1 MPSWRQSVRSD
12 TGGAPALVLAGRIV
26 GSTSPVATGTD
37 LPAEARAVAHDVD
50 SYTLQV
56 PARVSRRS
64 TAIPAGTASPSAG
77 TVVVVVDDGAVVA
90 LVVEVVDVEVVDD
103 GSAKD
108 VGDDAGRVVGGV
120 AGAVMAVVDDVV
132 VGKDVVVGV
141 VDDVV
146 VDDVVTVGAVADVVV
161 VGGID
166 PAPVTVNAE
175 GDVTTGS

>member
-12 TGGAPALVLAGRIV
+12 TGGASGLALAGRIV
-26 GSTSPVATGTD
+26 GSTRPVVTGTD

-64 TAIPAGTASPSAG
+64 TAIPAGTVSPSAG

-90 LVVEVVDVEVVDD
+90 LVVDVVEVVDVEVVDD

-108 VGDDAGRVVGGV
+108 VVGDAGRVVGGV
-120 AGAVMAVVDDVV
+120 AGAVVTVVDDVV
-132 VGKDVVVGV
+132 VGKDVVAG
-141 VDDVV
+141 V

-161 VGGID
+161 VGGVD

>member
-1 MPSWRQSVRSD
+1 M
-12 TGGAPALVLAGRIV
+12 
-26 GSTSPVATGTD
+26 
-37 LPAEARAVAHDVD
+37 
-50 SYTLQV
+50 
-56 PARVSRRS
+56 
-64 TAIPAGTASPSAG
+64 
-77 TVVVVVDDGAVVA
+77 VA